1 MLYIGAKVYIGTL
14 VPVADILHPHSTRD
28 NLQLVAHPR
37 RDINYKT
44 RPQAL
49 QVHVFTIRLVIV
61 IHPRQERRRYN
72 EWSQTF
78 EDAAQADD
86 ALYGDEP
93 PPSFHD
99 ALLAPV
105 VGSRSEISLAGSVG
119 QFLFRPAR

>member
-72 EWSQTF
+72 EWSQTS

-119 QFLFRPAR
+119 HFLFRPAR